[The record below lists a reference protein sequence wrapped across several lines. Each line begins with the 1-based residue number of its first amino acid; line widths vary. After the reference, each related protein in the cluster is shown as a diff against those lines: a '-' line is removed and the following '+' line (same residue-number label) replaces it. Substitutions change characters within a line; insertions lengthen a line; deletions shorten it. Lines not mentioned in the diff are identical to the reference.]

1 MQCKNCS
8 SYVLQADLL
17 HHCKTCPFVQR
28 SGFDYKFVCFACDY
42 HTHVNHAMQFH
53 IRTHTGEKPFKCT
66 QCKYSCKQPNDLK
79 RHVRIRHHISEYVLC
94 KHCKAYLL
102 FSDLCGHCQTCI
114 AVERRNS
121 DYKFVCYGCDYHT
134 HFLQRMTRHIKT
146 HTGEKPYKCN
156 YCPYESAQLA
166 HLKRHA
172 KARHYSIMIEQTEK
186 DLREETNVQDVN
198 KLQEQRFFKSRPHHI
213 GPTRNFPSSS
223 KMTPSSSQGCDN
235 RSDMHCVCC
244 GRNGHMIRNCRFRY
258 YKCHVCGNQGHL
270 KNMCKEGQNKR
281 QHFVSE
287 IDMRQE
293 EEDDE
298 TLSYLLS
305 IENQLNYVDKFQV
318 STLIEDCE
326 TCPETTRPT
335 SKYRF
340 VCFECTY
347 HTQFRHSMQ
356 YHIRT
361 HTGEKPFKCS
371 NCKYESKSSDHLKR
385 HFKIVHSDVM
395 F

>member
-1 MQCKNCS
+1 LTILGIFISFIFYFSEFISCKHCNSLILFPDLS
-8 SYVLQADLL
+8 S
-17 HHCKTCPFVQR
+17 HCQTCPAVER
-28 SGFDYKFVCFACDY
+28 PNFDFKFVCYACDY
-42 HTHVNHAMQFH
+42 HTYTSQSISRH
-53 IRTHTGEKPFKCT
+53 IRTHTGEKPYK
-66 QCKYSCKQPNDLK
+66 CKYCAYESNQSSHLN
-79 RHVRIRHHISEYVLC
+79 RHVKI
-94 KHCKAYLL
+94 KH
-102 FSDLCGHCQTCI
+102 
-114 AVERRNS
+114 
-121 DYKFVCYGCDYHT
+121 
-134 HFLQRMTRHIKT
+134 
-146 HTGEKPYKCN
+146 
-156 YCPYESAQLA
+156 
-166 HLKRHA
+166 
-172 KARHYSIMIEQTEK
+172 IEQTEK

-318 STLIEDCE
+318 STLIEE
-326 TCPETTRPT
+326 TFTCFSFSDHSLCKHCHSQLSHLDLLDHCKTCSYMIRPNA
-335 SKYRF
+335 SYKL
-340 VCFECTY
+340 VCFKCDY
-347 HTQFRHSMQ
+347 HTNASQNMKF
-356 YHIRT
+356 HIRT
-361 HTGEKPFKCS
+361 HTGEKPYKCNFCNFAFATSS
-371 NCKYESKSSDHLKR
+371 NLKR
-385 HFKIVHSDVM
+385 HVNINHHDFKL